1 MNFGNMCNAHS
12 VKLALGITTALAA
25 AWIIE
30 PFLSAWAPARFL
42 VPGGCLLVIVVL
54 LRLDFMHHSFAER
67 TAKRYI
73 ELLCRL
79 NHHELSDPQVL
90 DSLPKLTAGNAWGS
104 IFASVRDRLIEC
116 GKRADEAEHSWTA
129 CEVRL
134 RRIENEHAQLREILD
149 RVIDPILTINQY
161 DELIWVNQAGRDLFG
176 IAAGCDGEDGPT
188 LQQSLLCKPLV
199 DLLSDARRRKTAS
212 HRNAELEIA
221 DPAGNKRW
229 FRVATRSLCATDDE
243 EPTIHGALAVLT
255 DISAEKGI
263 QRRHAEFVSSAAH
276 ELKTPLASIRAYVE
290 LLQDGG
296 GDDATSREE
305 FLEVI
310 STQADRLQRLIE
322 NLLNLAR
329 IEAGVVKVEKNN
341 LSLNELLEHAFHVV
355 QPSAE
360 QKSLELVKDLSP
372 LHLGVFVDK
381 DMAVQAAINL
391 LSNAV
396 KYTPAPGKVTLRSRL
411 DDHAVV
417 FEVEDT
423 GVGLS
428 AEDCQKVF
436 ERFYRVKKDQ
446 QMAAG
451 TGLGLSLVKHIV
463 EDVHGGT
470 IAVASQLGKGSVFR
484 VTLPAVCRTTRA

>member
-1 MNFGNMCNAHS
+1 MNFGSTFNAHS
-12 VKLALGITTALAA
+12 VRLSLGITTALAA
-25 AWIIE
+25 AWTIE
-30 PFLSAWAPARFL
+30 PFLPDSGPMRLL
-42 VPGGCLLVIVVL
+42 VPGGCLLVIVAL
-54 LRLDFMHHSFAER
+54 LRFDFMHHSFAER

-73 ELLCRL
+73 EMLCRM
-79 NHHELSDPQVL
+79 NHHDLSEPQVL
-90 DSLPKLTAGNAWGS
+90 ETLPKLAAGNAWGT
-104 IFASVRDRLIEC
+104 IFAHVRDRLIEC
-116 GKRADEAEHSWTA
+116 GKRADESEHSWTA

-149 RVIDPILTINQY
+149 RVTDPILTVNHY
-161 DELIWVNQAGRDLFG
+161 DELTWVNQAGRDLFG
-176 IAAGCDGEDGPT
+176 IVANSDDGRT
-188 LQQSLLCKPLV
+188 LQQTLSCKPLV
-199 DLLSDARRRKTAS
+199 DLLSDARRRKNAS
-212 HRNAELEIA
+212 QRNAELEIT
-221 DPAGNKRW
+221 DPSGNKRW
-229 FRVATRSLCATDDE
+229 FRLATRSLNATPGE
-243 EPTIHGALAVLT
+243 EPTVHGALAVLT

-263 QRRHAEFVSSAAH
+263 QQRHAEFVSSAAH
-276 ELKTPLASIRAYVE
+276 EMKTPLASIRAYVE
-290 LLQDGG
+290 LLQDSG
-296 GDDATSREE
+296 GDDPANQEE

-360 QKSLELVKDLSP
+360 QKPLELVKDLSP

-396 KYTPAPGKVTLRSRL
+396 KYTPANGKITLRSRL
-411 DDHAVV
+411 DDNAVV

-423 GVGLS
+423 GVGLTP
-428 AEDCQKVF
+428 EDCKRVF